1 MAMNGTYAYQMLSR
15 SECITLKQKM
25 KCKRFLK
32 NKNKKLRLIANK
44 KDLIKSYMVLC
55 LTSDS
60 SSYYNFSKH
69 TITSNSFGLHELK
82 MRDELN
88 IGWVEALHAPP
99 VEFAEQMNHINRIV
113 GEYSQLSII
122 YVPNKHKIK
131 R

>member
-55 LTSDS
+55 LTADS

-69 TITSNSFGLHELK
+69 TITSNSFGFHELK
-82 MRDELN
+82 MGDELN
-88 IGWVEALHAPP
+88 TGWVEAPHPP
-99 VEFAEQMNHINRIV
+99 LEFAEQMNHINRIV

>member
-1 MAMNGTYAYQMLSR
+1 MAMNGTYVYQMLSR

-55 LTSDS
+55 LTADS
-60 SSYYNFSKH
+60 SSYYSFSKH
-69 TITSNSFGLHELK
+69 TIMSNSFGFHELK
-82 MRDELN
+82 MGDELN
-88 IGWVEALHAPP
+88 TGWVEGPHPP
-99 VEFAEQMNHINRIV
+99 IEFAEQMNRINGIV

>member
-55 LTSDS
+55 LTADS

>member
-32 NKNKKLRLIANK
+32 NKNKKLRLTAKKK

-60 SSYYNFSKH
+60 SSYHNFSKH
-69 TITSNSFGLHELK
+69 TIMSNSFGFHELK
-82 MRDELN
+82 MGDELN
-88 IGWVEALHAPP
+88 TG
-99 VEFAEQMNHINRIV
+99 
-113 GEYSQLSII
+113 
-122 YVPNKHKIK
+122 
-131 R
+131 